1 MLFIVLDSRQGAPA
15 EHTQASVSTV
25 FPESRC
31 IRLESH
37 AAGGLNAALADY
49 GEPWFVILY
58 AGERLLPAFRR
69 ELESWVR
76 SLKESEAGVLLTP
89 VDADRHRLP
98 VGGVPRGPV
107 LWRTKAWRSGL
118 CPGFAGPE
126 LLPFERYV
134 LVEKQFQLSEAW
146 HWPERQSSGWLPA
159 VPRVPVTKKAA
170 DEWREVAPILKGR
183 YSAAVAGQSPFVT
196 VVLCTYNDAE
206 YLVWAIRSVC
216 VQSYPHWEL
225 LIVDDG
231 SDDGSEE
238 AVRACPFSADPR
250 IRFVRCRR
258 NMGKSHALN
267 RALSLV
273 RGRWLLELDADDWL
287 TPDCLRLF
295 FRPGCTRTRSIVP
308 LRAPQ
313 AVARTSGSKPDRGT
327 DRRAPEGADGRFAP
341 ERRITVGSPHV
352 QRPKAEAAGRL
363 VDHGPVRGTFVRR
376 PSAFGA
382 TSAIRAAGG
391 SARGRIPSEAA
402 NVKHNPPTPGPLC
415 QVAAVDAGNAP
426 GYGPVA
432 RLSRKNTYEFY
443 ILYKYRYLRRRGSVG
458 GIGYFHC
465 EKTVSYAEQRTL
477 NELIRQ
483 KRFDPSTD
491 EGGQRLREIHVQL
504 PPFLTYGSYVGE
516 RD

>member
-159 VPRVPVTKKAA
+159 LPRVPVTKKAA

-295 FRPGCTRTRSIVP
+295 AGRAAQGHGASFLYGRHRQWHERRDRSLIVGRIGERPKELTADSLLKDGLPLAPRMYSVQRLKQLGGWLTTDPFEGRLYEDLQLLARLLPFGPPEEVPEVAYHRRLRMSSITH
-308 LRAPQ
+308 RH
-313 AVARTSGSKPDRGT
+313 PDRYAKWLRWMRET
-327 DRRAPEGADGRFAP
+327 LPDM
-341 ERRITVGSPHV
+341 
-352 QRPKAEAAGRL
+352 
-363 VDHGPVRGTFVRR
+363 GP
-376 PSAFGA
+376 S
-382 TSAIRAAGG
+382 
-391 SARGRIPSEAA
+391 
-402 NVKHNPPTPGPLC
+402 
-415 QVAAVDAGNAP
+415 QD
-426 GYGPVA
+426 
-432 RLSRKNTYEFY
+432 
-443 ILYKYRYLRRRGSVG
+443 
-458 GIGYFHC
+458 
-465 EKTVSYAEQRTL
+465 
-477 NELIRQ
+477 
-483 KRFDPSTD
+483 
-491 EGGQRLREIHVQL
+491 
-504 PPFLTYGSYVGE
+504 
-516 RD
+516 